1 MTTTA
6 TRTHA
11 AAARAAARTAS
22 VLPTGYVLTCGV
34 CQVPG
39 DAFATRAEA
48 ELLAGT
54 HDGLH
59 HFGRPTAQVTGGGI
73 CESCRSRRAVRA
85 WHYAPAGAPFQLCA
99 DCRPTTDTDA
109 PPGADPDMPAGQVID
124 LRDHTVP
131 DDHDDDQDHDQAD
144 DGAGGDQVVAVT
156 PAPGG
161 GARW

>member
-6 TRTHA
+6 TRTPA
-11 AAARAAARTAS
+11 VTAARAGS

-39 DAFATRAEA
+39 DTFATRAEA
-48 ELLAGT
+48 ELLART
-54 HDGLH
+54 HDQLH

-85 WHYAPAGAPFQLCA
+85 WHYAPAGAQFQLCA
-99 DCRPTTDTDA
+99 DCRPTTDV
-109 PPGADPDMPAGQVID
+109 PPGGDLEVPAGQVID

-131 DDHDDDQDHDQAD
+131 DHHDDDQDH
-144 DGAGGDQVVAVT
+144 DQVVAVT